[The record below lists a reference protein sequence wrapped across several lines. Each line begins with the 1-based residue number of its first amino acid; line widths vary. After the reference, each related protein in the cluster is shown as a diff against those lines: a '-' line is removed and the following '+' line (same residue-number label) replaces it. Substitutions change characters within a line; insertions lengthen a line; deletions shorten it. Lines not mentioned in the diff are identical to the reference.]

1 MANYQKAIIKLTNTQ
16 IKICSKKQDRENIKN
31 K

>member
-1 MANYQKAIIKLTNTQ
+1 MANYQKELVKLTNTQ
-16 IKICSKKQDRENIKN
+16 IKIWGKKQDRENIKN